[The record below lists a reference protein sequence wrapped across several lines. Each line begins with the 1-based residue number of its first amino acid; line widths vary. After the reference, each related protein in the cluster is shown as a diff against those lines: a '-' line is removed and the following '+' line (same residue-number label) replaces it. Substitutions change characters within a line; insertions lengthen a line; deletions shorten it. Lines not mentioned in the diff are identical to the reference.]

1 MQQQITYGFLR
12 KKELQY
18 LVQYLKNNFKYFNN
32 DESLNGWILK
42 KRKASGKKKKNR
54 IGK

>member
-1 MQQQITYGFLR
+1 MQQQIPYGFLR
-12 KKELQY
+12 KKLQY

-42 KRKASGKKKKNR
+42 KRKASEKKNQNR
-54 IGK
+54 